1 MLGAKVGVA
10 DFVPPTPLG
19 AKWGLG
25 GTCVNVGCI
34 PKKMMHYAALLAEA
48 RKDMEAQG
56 WAIDQAEKPDWA
68 KMVGTIQS
76 HIKSLNWGYKA
87 DLMKAKAKYFNKFAS
102 FVDPHT
108 IKLVSDKG
116 EEQVTA
122 NKIVVAV
129 GGRPSYPDIPGAKEF
144 GITSDD
150 IFSLKTAPGKTLV
163 VGASYVA
170 LECAG
175 FLTALGY
182 DTTVMVRSIFL
193 RGFDQDMANLIAKH
207 MEVYHTK
214 FIRSSTPS
222 KLEKT
227 GDKITVTWNSPDGEK
242 QEQFDTVMFAIGRYA
257 TTEPLDLAAAGLKTE
272 ANGKFIVTETEATN
286 VDHIYAIGDVQHG
299 RLELTPSA
307 IKAGALLARR
317 LFASGTELMSYDQV
331 PTTVFT
337 PLEYGTVG
345 YTEVDAKEKY
355 GADNIATYH
364 TKFKPLEWA
373 YHKFT
378 PEGNDEVAYVKVLV
392 NKADQDRVVGFHICA
407 PNAGEIT
414 QGVGIGF
421 KCGMTRQ

>member
-1 MLGAKVGVA
+1 
-10 DFVPPTPLG
+10 VPPTPQG
-19 AKWGLG
+19 TKWGLG

-34 PKKMMHYAALLAEA
+34 PKKMMHYAAVLAEA
-48 RKDMEAQG
+48 RRDMEAQG
-56 WAIDQAEKPDWA
+56 WAVDTAEKPNWT
-68 KMVGTIQS
+68 KMVTTIQS

-108 IKLVSDKG
+108 IKLVSDSG

-150 IFSLKTAPGKTLV
+150 LFSLRTPPGKTLV
-163 VGASYVA
+163 IGASYVA

-175 FLTALGY
+175 FLTALGF
-182 DTTVMVRSIFL
+182 DATVMVRSIFL

-207 MEVYHTK
+207 MEIYHTK
-214 FIRSSTPS
+214 FIRNSTPS
-222 KLEKT
+222 RLEKT
-227 GDKITVTWNSPDGEK
+227 GDKITVTWNSADGEQ
-242 QEQFDTVMFAIGRYA
+242 QEQFDTVLFAIGRYA
-257 TTEPLDLAAAGLKTE
+257 STAPLNLEAVGLKTE
-272 ANGKFIVTETEATN
+272 ANGKFIVNEHEQTN
-286 VDHIYAIGDVQHG
+286 VEHIYAIGDVQHG

-317 LFASGTELMSYDQV
+317 LFGGGTELMDYDLV

-345 YTEVDAKEKY
+345 LTEVDAKAKF
-355 GADNIATYH
+355 GADNVATYH
-364 TKFKPLEWA
+364 TKFKPLEWS
-373 YHKFT
+373 YHKFSE
-378 PEGNDEVAYVKVLV
+378 EGNAEVSYVKVLV
-392 NKADQDRVVGFHICA
+392 NKLDANRVVGFHICA

-421 KCGMTRQ
+421 KCGMTLE